1 MLQFK
6 NNYHYLV
13 AGLPDLLLDEGRQKS
28 PVASFRED
36 FEHNLHPEDFDLVKY
51 LFYKYDNT
59 NLLNLLL
66 KKYKA
71 FLDQGNYSKG
81 FLEEQIKEPDDRLL
95 PYLKDFILQFKAGE
109 RESSGASWETI
120 LDSNFFNFLLNTKN
134 DFLRNW
140 FQFKL
145 NFQNVTTALACR
157 DHKISPENYLIG
169 TNTVTENI
177 LRSNANDFGLQQE
190 FPEIEKILQA
200 WQHDTI
206 IEREQALDQF
216 KWAWIEDQIFFHY
229 FTIER
234 LLGFLLQL
242 EMVERWMKLDEET
255 GQKMFDQLLGNMNK
269 EYELPAEFNLQYV
282 KRK

>member
-1 MLQFK
+1 MLQLK

-28 PVASFRED
+28 SVAFFKEE
-36 FEHNLHPEDFDLVKY
+36 FGQKLHRNDFDLVKY
-51 LFYKYDNT
+51 LFLKFDNA
-59 NLLNLLL
+59 NLLNLLN
-66 KKYKA
+66 KNSKA
-71 FLDQGNYSKG
+71 FLDQGNYTRE
-81 FLEEQIKEPDDRLL
+81 FLEEQIKEPDHRIL
-95 PYLKDFILQFKAGE
+95 PYLKDFIVSFKAGE
-109 RESSGASWETI
+109 REPSDASWETI
-120 LDSNFFNFLLNTKN
+120 LDNEFFIFLLNTKN

-157 DHKISPENYLIG
+157 DHKISPEKYLTG
-169 TNTVTENI
+169 TNTVTEII
-177 LRSNANDFGLQQE
+177 LRSNANDFGLHQE
-190 FPEIEKILQA
+190 FPEVEKILQA

-216 KWAWIEDQIFFHY
+216 KWEWIDEQIFFHY

-242 EMVERWMKLDEET
+242 EMVERWMKLDEKT
-255 GQKMFDQLLGNMNK
+255 GQKMFDLLLGNMNK
-269 EYELPAEFNLQYV
+269 EYELPEEFNLQYG